1 MASSTYVLVVFRTL
15 IHKHALQQID
25 HVRVWINIS
34 LKINCTNSSIFID
47 FIIKVQ
53 EIHVIINSMITCMS
67 NINLHSFYIKKKN
80 ILLYIIHL
88 LTTFQLQRYIKT
100 VWTKIKTKTKT
111 GFSLRSFILNF
122 ALYYDLTFSACWM
135 SFSPSSVSCWLYAE
149 ISELRRVSS
158 NCLNARA
165 IKLKSM
171 SASFRSISESADLC
185 ARRQKKISNLQ
196 VFINLEFFEICR
208 LYF

>member
-1 MASSTYVLVVFRTL
+1 MHVKHKPPQLLHKKEKYPLIHYTL
-15 IHKHALQQID
+15 INDLSITAL
-25 HVRVWINIS
+25 
-34 LKINCTNSSIFID
+34 
-47 FIIKVQ
+47 
-53 EIHVIINSMITCMS
+53 
-67 NINLHSFYIKKKN
+67 YKN
-80 ILLYIIHL
+80 I
-88 LTTFQLQRYIKT
+88 
-100 VWTKIKTKTKT
+100 VWKKIKTKTKT

-185 ARRQKKISNLQ
+185 ARRQKRQKKISNLQ